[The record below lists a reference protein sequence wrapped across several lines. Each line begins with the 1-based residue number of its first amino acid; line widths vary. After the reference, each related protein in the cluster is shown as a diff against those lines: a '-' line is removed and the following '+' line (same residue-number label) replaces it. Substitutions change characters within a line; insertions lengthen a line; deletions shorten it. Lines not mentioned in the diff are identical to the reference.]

1 MDKGDEKK
9 EEELKKEKEKNAEKI
24 KEILDKFEEKY
35 YISGFIDED
44 EFVEKLVES
53 NYDVKK
59 MDEWVNS
66 KM

>member
-35 YISGFIDED
+35 YISGFIDEE
-44 EFVEKLVES
+44 EFRKKLVEL

>member
-9 EEELKKEKEKNAEKI
+9 EEELKKEMEKNAEKI
-24 KEILDKFEEKY
+24 QAIYDKFEADY
-35 YISGFIDED
+35 YISGFIEDD
-44 EFVEKLVES
+44 EFRKKLVEL